1 MVKENEDDQKC
12 YMCTMWQKGKSLDL
26 FKNFLNFRNSYD
38 FINQGNSSH
47 LTKYKNVI
55 GFFFHRSKSIIVGSF
70 KIKMFVCIFKEIQ
83 FPFFGDQEALKLQ
96 SNVKCCPR
104 AKWRNCKVVHRPSK
118 HCFYSTIRHLYH
130 CFITI
135 ALGVKLHL
143 WCLDSFTR
151 QETRRQDTHPW
162 DHCIL
167 PGQPFILHLLTMTF
181 AALSDKAIKNVM
193 YLTFIKDKIK
203 TIKTG
208 ILNQV
213 SHDSSNCVKS
223 FVWKI
228 W

>member
-70 KIKMFVCIFKEIQ
+70 KIKIFVCIFKEIQ

-118 HCFYSTIRHLYH
+118 HCFMLLYNKASLPLLYNYSPRGKATSVMSGQLY
-130 CFITI
+130 
-135 ALGVKLHL
+135 
-143 WCLDSFTR
+143 
-151 QETRRQDTHPW
+151 
-162 DHCIL
+162 
-167 PGQPFILHLLTMTF
+167 
-181 AALSDKAIKNVM
+181 
-193 YLTFIKDKIK
+193 
-203 TIKTG
+203 KTG
-208 ILNQV
+208 DKETG
-213 SHDSSNCVKS
+213 HSSLRSPYPSWATIYPSLVNYDLCCS
-223 FVWKI
+223 Q
-228 W
+228 